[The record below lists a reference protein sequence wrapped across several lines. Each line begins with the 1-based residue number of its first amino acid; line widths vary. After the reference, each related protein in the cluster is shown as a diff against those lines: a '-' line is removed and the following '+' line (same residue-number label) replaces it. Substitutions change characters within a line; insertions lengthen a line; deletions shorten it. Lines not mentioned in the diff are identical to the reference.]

1 MSTIADRGDAAID
14 IAAFAEFKPQF
25 VAQSTRSICA
35 GKIDRELLT
44 MSR

>member
-1 MSTIADRGDAAID
+1 MSTIPDRGNAATD
-14 IAAFAEFKPQF
+14 IAAFVEFKQQF

-35 GKIDRELLT
+35 GKIDREPLA